1 MKLKHRAVVIGSS
14 AGGLMA
20 LKTIL
25 GLLKKDFSVP
35 IIIVQHTGPNAG
47 DYMARYLDS
56 LSALRVKEA
65 DEKEKLIP
73 GSAYIAPPNYHLLV
87 ESDET
92 LSLSLDNRVNYS
104 RPSIDVLFEAAADVF
119 AASLIGIV
127 LTGANNDGSKGLKRI
142 KDAGGLAIV
151 QTPESAEVPT
161 MPQSAIAAVG
171 NPDYVLP
178 LEGIAELLNRMC

>member
-1 MKLKHRAVVIGSS
+1 
-14 AGGLMA
+14 MA

-73 GSAYIAPPNYHLLV
+73 
-87 ESDET
+87 ESEPGDEF
-92 LSLSLDNRVNYS
+92 Y
-104 RPSIDVLFEAAADVF
+104 ADH
-119 AASLIGIV
+119 A
-127 LTGANNDGSKGLKRI
+127 
-142 KDAGGLAIV
+142 
-151 QTPESAEVPT
+151 
-161 MPQSAIAAVG
+161 
-171 NPDYVLP
+171 
-178 LEGIAELLNRMC
+178 